1 MKRIGLEELQPGT
14 KYSKPVYVDGEN
26 LLVPEEIAIRQR
38 DIDRLKNWGID
49 YVMTDGVVLTEMSKL
64 EQSATAIGNI
74 LDMKGDPE
82 QLSVYQPVVADV
94 DKVFQEIRTNAQPN
108 KKNLDTGI
116 DRIIDATIEFPDE
129 MVAMVLRSEPTTPA
143 LGKSAIDCAILS
155 LLIGTG
161 MSMDRAK
168 LRNLAYGAALHD
180 VGMVRVPDV
189 ILQKKTDLTIEEIK
203 TVRTHTLHSYKILS
217 KDLGYPEEIGLISL
231 QHHERWDGKGYPR
244 QLSQRHIS
252 VEARIVSV
260 ADAFEAMMKERPYRN
275 SMIGYAAMRQL
286 LTDNSRRFDSDI
298 LKIFIKA
305 IGIYP
310 LGSFVLLNN
319 GGIGRVI
326 KINRGAPLRP
336 ALKLLIDPGGTRYL
350 QNDGAIV
357 DLLDEKDVFIA
368 KAIDPKKALGA
379 TKST

>member
-64 EQSATAIGNI
+64 EQSAAAIGNI
-74 LDMKGDPE
+74 LDMTGDPE
-82 QLSVYQPVVADV
+82 QLSVYQPAVADV
-94 DKVFQEIRTNAQPN
+94 DKVFQEIRTNAQAN
-108 KKNLDTGI
+108 KKKLDTGI

-129 MVAMVLRSEPTTPA
+129 MVAMVLRSEPTKPS
-143 LGKSAIDCAILS
+143 LGKSAIDCTILS

-244 QLSQRHIS
+244 QLLQRHIS

-275 SMIGYAAMRQL
+275 SMIGYTAMRQL